1 MGLHTND
8 IARQMET
15 VAESRLR
22 QAQEQFARQVENIA
36 DSRQRLAQEQTA
48 DVKIL
53 QKVNSAHREAFAEKY
68 PGQVEHCLSITME
81 RLQAGLEKRGDVDIG
96 NPDTWRMTP
105 AEIEQLARTAQLL
118 NDIRR
123 GF

>member
-15 VAESRLR
+15 VAESR
-22 QAQEQFARQVENIA
+22 
-36 DSRQRLAQEQTA
+36 QRLAQEQIA

-53 QKVNSAHREAFAEKY
+53 QKVNSAHREAFSEKY
-68 PGQVEHCLSITME
+68 PGQVEHCLRLVME
-81 RLQAGLEKRGDVDIG
+81 RLQVGLDKRDGVDIA
-96 NPDTWRMTP
+96 NPATWRLSTL
-105 AEIEQLARTAQLL
+105 EINDLADAAHRL
-118 NDIRR
+118 NEIRK